1 MTIYWH
7 GLSCF
12 KIETNDL
19 TIGLNPFAKNEKLG
33 IAKSPRFKAQALL
46 ISSPDEL
53 YNYSGSIDGSPM
65 IIDHAGEFE
74 LSGCFI
80 YGIQGQAKF
89 FKAKDKQNT
98 VFVIKS
104 EDLWLAHLGAFS
116 GSSVPE
122 DALEKLQGVDVLF
135 LPIGGGDVCDAA
147 QAASLVAQIAPK
159 IVVPMHYDF
168 SGSKMKLDS
177 LEKFIK
183 EVNLKPENEEKLLL
197 KSRSL
202 DEEKTRLVILSS

>member
-116 GSSVPE
+116 GS
-122 DALEKLQGVDVLF
+122 
-135 LPIGGGDVCDAA
+135 
-147 QAASLVAQIAPK
+147 
-159 IVVPMHYDF
+159 
-168 SGSKMKLDS
+168 KMKLDS